1 MKNTSLIVSAVLW
14 LCGCLSVMA
23 AGNKVY
29 VVQSPDKQL
38 KVEISAGTDG
48 LIYSVYHKD
57 SLIVVDSKL
66 GLIQEGKTPALAG
79 VAKVISAK
87 TKKIF
92 QDIDAPFYR
101 FKSFQAVCN
110 EMNLKLEVKRQR
122 KILQRLKIQ
131 KRRLIRKITGPLIMK
146 LHQSRKKSQSRMTS
160 RNRKLL

>member
-14 LCGCLSVMA
+14 LCSCLSMMA

-79 VAKVISAK
+79 EAKVISAK

-92 QDIDAPFYR
+92 RTLMHLFIASSR
-101 FKSFQAVCN
+101 F
-110 EMNLKLEVKRQR
+110 RQFA
-122 KILQRLKIQ
+122 
-131 KRRLIRKITGPLIMK
+131 MK
-146 LHQSRKKSQSRMTS
+146 
-160 RNRKLL
+160 